1 MPDFRGALDSGR
13 VILLDGAMGTELYR
27 RGIFINRCYDDL
39 SRTTPNL
46 IREIHQEY
54 RKAGADVLETN
65 TFGANRFRLGGYGLE
80 GAVEEINAAAAGLA
94 RVVAGDELF
103 VAGSI
108 GPIGLR
114 LEPYGA
120 TSREEAREAFRD
132 QAAALAEGGA
142 DLFILETFSDLEEIR
157 QAVAGCRDA
166 SELPVIGQMTIQ
178 TDRQTTYGDTPE
190 HIARELEGLGVD
202 AVGLNCSVG
211 PAIMLEAIGQMSR
224 ATDLPIS
231 AVPNAGLPKEVQG
244 RKMYLAD
251 PEYMASYA
259 RKLVQAGTRIVG
271 GCCGTTPAHIREMAN
286 QLRAVDP
293 RTAVVVG
300 EPGPE
305 PAEVAEGAAVEPVPL
320 GERSAWG
327 RKLAAAEMVTS
338 VEILPPR
345 GADASGMLEACRW
358 LKEAGVDAVNVP
370 DGARAM
376 MRMGVIAASA
386 LIEREVGVETVV
398 HYCCRDRNLLGMM
411 SDLVGMEA
419 LGLRN
424 ILVITGDPPKMGPY
438 PDATAVFDI
447 DSIGLTNLVSRL
459 NHGQDLGG
467 NPLGEPTSFVI
478 GVGVNPGAVELER
491 ELERWHWKV
500 EAGAEFGVTQPVF
513 DVEALVGFLDRIERA
528 GTRIPI
534 VAGIWPLVSLRNA
547 EFLNNEVPGI
557 DVPDLHLE
565 RMQRA
570 QEEGKE
576 QARAEGCAI
585 AREMLAEVR
594 DLVEGVQVSAP
605 FGKVRYAL
613 DVFAA
618 LEGYPSLEELEGRMA
633 G

>member
-39 SRTTPNL
+39 SRTASNL
-46 IREIHQEY
+46 VREIHQEY

-65 TFGANRFRLGGYGLE
+65 TFGANRFRLRGYGLE
-80 GAVEEINAAAAGLA
+80 GAVEEINTAAAKLA
-94 RVVAGDELF
+94 REVAGDELF

-211 PAIMLEAIGQMSR
+211 PAIILEAIGRMSR

-231 AVPNAGLPKEVQG
+231 AVPNAGLPREVQG

-305 PAEVAEGAAVEPVPL
+305 PAEVAEGEAVEPVPL
-320 GERSAWG
+320 GDRSAWG
-327 RKLAAAEMVTS
+327 RKLAAGEMVTS

-386 LIEREVGVETVV
+386 LIEREVGIETVV

-528 GTRIPI
+528 GTRLPI

-557 DVPDLHLE
+557 DVPDRHLE

>member
-1 MPDFRGALDSGR
+1 MPDFRSALDSGR

-39 SRTTPNL
+39 SRTAANL

-65 TFGANRFRLGGYGLE
+65 TFGANRFRLRGYGLE
-80 GAVEEINAAAAGLA
+80 AAVEEINTAAARLA
-94 RVVAGDELF
+94 REVAGDELF

-120 TSREEAREAFRD
+120 TSRQEAREAFRD

-190 HIARELEGLGVD
+190 HIARELEELGVD

-211 PAIMLEAIGQMSR
+211 PAIILEAIGQMSR

-271 GCCGTTPAHIREMAN
+271 GCCGTTPAHIREMAK

-293 RTAVVVG
+293 RTAVVVA

-305 PAEVAEGAAVEPVPL
+305 PADVGEGEAVEPAPL

-327 RKLAAAEMVTS
+327 RKLAAGEKVTS

-358 LKEAGVDAVNVP
+358 LREAGVDAVNVP

-376 MRMGVIAASA
+376 MRMSVIAASA
-386 LIEREVGVETVV
+386 LIEREVGIETVV

-411 SDLVGMEA
+411 SDLVGTQA

-424 ILVITGDPPKMGPY
+424 ILLITGDPPKMGPY

-447 DSIGLTNLVSRL
+447 DAIGLTNLVSRL

-557 DVPDLHLE
+557 HVPDRHLE
-565 RMQRA
+565 RMRRA

-618 LEGYPSLEELEGRMA
+618 LEGYPSLEALEGRMA

>member
-1 MPDFRGALDSGR
+1 MPDFRSALDSGR

-39 SRTTPNL
+39 SRTAANL

-65 TFGANRFRLGGYGLE
+65 TFGANRFRLRGYGLE
-80 GAVEEINAAAAGLA
+80 AAVEEINTAAARLA
-94 RVVAGDELF
+94 REVAGDELF

-120 TSREEAREAFRD
+120 TSRQEAREAFRD
-132 QAAALAEGGA
+132 QATALAEGGA

-190 HIARELEGLGVD
+190 HIARELEELGVD

-211 PAIMLEAIGQMSR
+211 PAIILEAIGQMSR

-293 RTAVVVG
+293 RTAVVVA

-305 PAEVAEGAAVEPVPL
+305 PADVGEGEAVEPVPL

-327 RKLAAAEMVTS
+327 RKLAAGERVTS

-376 MRMGVIAASA
+376 MRMSVIAASA
-386 LIEREVGVETVV
+386 LIEREVGIETVV

-411 SDLVGMEA
+411 SDLVGTQA

-424 ILVITGDPPKMGPY
+424 ILLITGDPPKMGPY

-447 DSIGLTNLVSRL
+447 DAIGLTNLVSRL

-557 DVPDLHLE
+557 HVPDRHLE
-565 RMQRA
+565 RMRRA

-618 LEGYPSLEELEGRMA
+618 LEGYPSLEALEGRMA

>member
-1 MPDFRGALDSGR
+1 MPDFRSALDSGR

-39 SRTTPNL
+39 SRTAANL

-65 TFGANRFRLGGYGLE
+65 TFGANRFRLRGYGLE
-80 GAVEEINAAAAGLA
+80 AAVEEINTAAARLA
-94 RVVAGDELF
+94 REVAGDELF

-120 TSREEAREAFRD
+120 TSRQEAREAFRD

-190 HIARELEGLGVD
+190 HIARELEELGVD

-211 PAIMLEAIGQMSR
+211 PAIILEAIGQMSR

-293 RTAVVVG
+293 RTAVVVA

-305 PAEVAEGAAVEPVPL
+305 PADVGEGEAVEPAPL

-327 RKLAAAEMVTS
+327 RKLAAGEKVTS

-358 LKEAGVDAVNVP
+358 LREAGVDAVNVP

-376 MRMGVIAASA
+376 MRMSVIAASA
-386 LIEREVGVETVV
+386 LIEREVGIETVV

-411 SDLVGMEA
+411 SDLVGTQA

-424 ILVITGDPPKMGPY
+424 ILLITGDPPKMGPY

-447 DSIGLTNLVSRL
+447 DAIGLTNLVSRL

-557 DVPDLHLE
+557 HVPDRHLE
-565 RMQRA
+565 RMRRA

-618 LEGYPSLEELEGRMA
+618 LEGYPSLEALEGRMA